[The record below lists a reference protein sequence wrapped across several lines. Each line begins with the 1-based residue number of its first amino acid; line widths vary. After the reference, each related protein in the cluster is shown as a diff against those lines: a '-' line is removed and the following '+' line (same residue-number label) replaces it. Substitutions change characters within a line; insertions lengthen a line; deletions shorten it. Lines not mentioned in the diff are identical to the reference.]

1 MKLTIKTTL
10 FQDMLT
16 RALKGSSNN
25 KLIPLTGLMA
35 IQLQNNELTVIT
47 TDATNYLYV
56 KENKVAGE
64 DFYVVVQTETIS
76 KLIAK
81 TTSENVTLELLE
93 NKLEISGNGKY
104 SIELP
109 LDENGQL
116 IKYPDPVKSFNLKDR
131 DPKEINL
138 TTIRAILTTAKA
150 ALATTLEVPCY
161 TGYYVGNKVIATDT
175 YKICGMDMKLID
187 TPKLISP
194 EMMDLLNVM
203 KAEKIQFYVLE
214 DNKLVF
220 VSEDC
225 VVYGTT
231 LDGIEDYAVDA
242 IDGLLTEPFESMCKL
257 PKDALLQ
264 LLERLALFVG
274 NYDKN
279 GIYLTFTKD
288 GMMVSSKQSN
298 GTEIIAY
305 KESKNFT
312 DYTCCIDIEM
322 LQTQVKAQ
330 TADVIEMW
338 YGKDNAIKMVD
349 GNVTQIVALL
359 EDDRLEE

>member
-10 FQDMLT
+10 LQEMLT

-35 IQLQNNELTVIT
+35 IQLKDNELTVVT
-47 TDATNYLYV
+47 TDATNYLYI
-56 KENKVAGE
+56 KETKVAGD
-64 DFYVVVQTETIS
+64 DFYVVVQTDTIC

-81 TTSENVTLELLE
+81 TTSETVTLELQE
-93 NKLEISGNGKY
+93 NKLDISGNGKY

-116 IKYPDPVKSFNLKDR
+116 IKYPDPMSSYDMTKEVA
-131 DPKEINL
+131 KEINL

-161 TGYYVGNKVIATDT
+161 TGYYVGDKVIATDT

-187 TPKLISP
+187 VPKLISP

-203 KAEKIQFYVLE
+203 KSEKIKFYVL
-214 DNKLVF
+214 DNNKLVF
-220 VSEDC
+220 VADDC

-242 IDGLLTEPFESMCKL
+242 IDGLLTEEFDSMCKMS
-257 PKDALLQ
+257 KDSLLQ
-264 LLERLALFVG
+264 LLDRLALFVG

-288 GMMVSSKQSN
+288 GMLVSSKQSN
-298 GTEIIAY
+298 GTEVIPY

-330 TADVIEMW
+330 TADVIELW

-359 EDDRLEE
+359 EDDRFEE

>member
-1 MKLTIKTTL
+1 MKLTIKTSKL
-10 FQDMLT
+10 QEMLT
-16 RALKGSSNN
+16 RAMKGSSNN

-35 IQLQNNELTVIT
+35 IQLKNNELTIIT
-47 TDATNYLYV
+47 SDATNYLYI
-56 KENKVAGE
+56 KEQKVAGE
-64 DFYVVVQTETIS
+64 DFYVVVQTDTIA

-81 TTSENVTLELLE
+81 TTSENVTLELMESRLQ
-93 NKLEISGNGKY
+93 ISGNGKY

-109 LDENGQL
+109 LDENGSL
-116 IKYPDPVKSFNLKDR
+116 IKYPDPAKEYEKIASTEA
-131 DPKEINL
+131 KEINL
-138 TTIRAILTTAKA
+138 TTVRAILTTAKA

-161 TGYYVGNKVIATDT
+161 TGYYVGDNVIATDT
-175 YKICGMDMKLID
+175 YKICGMDMKLVD

-203 KAEKIQFYVLE
+203 KEEKIKLYVY

-220 VSEDC
+220 SSTDC
-225 VVYGTT
+225 VVYGST
-231 LDGIEDYAVDA
+231 LDGVEDYAVDA
-242 IDGLLTEPFESMCKL
+242 INGLLTETFDSMCKL
-257 PKDALLQ
+257 SKDALLQ
-264 LLERLALFVG
+264 LLDRLSLFVG

-279 GIYLTFTKD
+279 GIYLTFTPN

-298 GTEIIAY
+298 GTEILEY

-322 LQTQVKAQ
+322 LHTQVKAQ
-330 TADVIEMW
+330 TTDVIELW